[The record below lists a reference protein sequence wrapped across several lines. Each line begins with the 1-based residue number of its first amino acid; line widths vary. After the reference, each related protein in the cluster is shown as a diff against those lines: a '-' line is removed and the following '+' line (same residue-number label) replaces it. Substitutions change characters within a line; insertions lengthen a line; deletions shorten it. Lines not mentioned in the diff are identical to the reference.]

1 MTPGFGL
8 GQTSAFAELV
18 DRQVTA
24 SVEPGYGQGST
35 VAGQRKG
42 MDWASCWKDFGEGF
56 RVLLQTQSLDT
67 WKQSLNFSHLVG

>member
-42 MDWASCWKDFGEGF
+42 MDWASSCWKGFGEGLA
-56 RVLLQTQSLDT
+56 VLSHTQSLDT
-67 WKQSLNFSHLVG
+67 F